1 MRARLGAMERTF
13 AGRVLLISEFGA
25 ESNALNRDPA
35 PGSYAYQA
43 QLIREHVAVYAG
55 DPRLSGMMIWLLRD
69 YPLTPT
75 YDGGSIHAKL
85 PAVRLIEG
93 LNQKGLF
100 TYSGVPKPAVAT
112 VRRLFG
118 ALAPG

>member
-1 MRARLGAMERTF
+1 
-13 AGRVLLISEFGA
+13 VS
-25 ESNALNRDPA
+25 
-35 PGSYAYQA
+35 
-43 QLIREHVAVYAG
+43 VYEA

-75 YDGGSIHAKL
+75 YDGGSIHGKL

-100 TYSGVPKPAVAT
+100 SYGGAPKPAVAT
-112 VRRLFG
+112 VRSLFA
-118 ALAPG
+118 ALPPG